1 MTKAFNKAEKV
12 LKKSIDECQSDEA
25 WNEDNKQQFYR
36 CTQKLSRLVP
46 WIMQIYQDVE
56 QISAHEGDSINNEFK
71 IACFKWYLTKKGSAF
86 IISNNINKYS
96 KYFQFK
102 LTMS

>member
-46 WIMQIYQDVE
+46 WIMQIYHDVE
-56 QISAHEGDSINNEFK
+56 QISAREGDSINTESK
-71 IACFKWYLTKKGSAF
+71 IACFK
-86 IISNNINKYS
+86 
-96 KYFQFK
+96 
-102 LTMS
+102 